1 MASRSG
7 QGQRRL
13 DLSIGGG
20 EASRPYGGLASL
32 SGSLGWGGPGH
43 GSPVGGGQVLPTD
56 GATAR
61 PVGPRD
67 DESCVQHGGRT
78 PLQMGVVWRKCGF
91 ILGQPWMGIGEHPL
105 MGIGE
110 EEDDRVGPTC
120 L

>member
-1 MASRSG
+1 M
-7 QGQRRL
+7 
-13 DLSIGGG
+13 
-20 EASRPYGGLASL
+20 
-32 SGSLGWGGPGH
+32 
-43 GSPVGGGQVLPTD
+43 LPTD

-91 ILGQPWMGIGEHPL
+91 ILGQPWMGIGEHPS

-110 EEDDRVGPTC
+110 EEERAGLGRKRNERREKGDEEEREREKEK
-120 L
+120 